1 MTSGDKKIYHSTG
14 ADPEN
19 PERGGEETDDAVL
32 RHSGSICD
40 QTLRLNVKNF
50 SKIQEKKGGR
60 GPLAPPP
67 PPPPLK
73 SAPVPCS

>member
-1 MTSGDKKIYHSTG
+1 MTPGDWKICHSTG

-50 SKIQEKKGGR
+50 SKIQEKGGAA
-60 GPLAPPP
+60 APSH